1 MQSRGLFLCCRLPWL
16 LRFMDNFGSAS
27 HKNLFLVSLWRV
39 HLSLHWKSNKGIW
52 TTLRIWIKCAI
63 FSSPL
68 NLQDSRGIQCVL
80 KTWTL
85 ILIIH
90 HLWRLCDKYTFIA
103 VLHELWNKNFKQI
116 LWCTWHPMCLSNL
129 DFSWWT
135 QFLSFDIWFQVK
147 SCKILGQFYWD
158 QIRLERSA
166 RLILI
171 IDSYPWLWSL
181 NLTLILD
188 YELWSLTLILDFD
201 PLTLILDMTQSTSR
215 HRPKRMAVWNTLCCV
230 FLQSFECWKLKSLTY
245 DFGEMGF
252 SLHSD

>member
-90 HLWRLCDKYTFIA
+90 HYGDYVTS
-103 VLHELWNKNFKQI
+103 I
-116 LWCTWHPMCLSNL
+116 LL
-129 DFSWWT
+129 
-135 QFLSFDIWFQVK
+135 
-147 SCKILGQFYWD
+147 
-158 QIRLERSA
+158 
-166 RLILI
+166 
-171 IDSYPWLWSL
+171 
-181 NLTLILD
+181 
-188 YELWSLTLILDFD
+188 
-201 PLTLILDMTQSTSR
+201 
-215 HRPKRMAVWNTLCCV
+215 
-230 FLQSFECWKLKSLTY
+230 LQSFMSFGSGTRISSKYFGAHGTQCACQTSPSLDGPSFWALTS
-245 DFGEMGF
+245 G
-252 SLHSD
+252 SR